1 MLKSNPELIYKVGT
15 GCGKCKENI
24 ENIASKEIH
33 GQANKACYP
42 PRSYEVLQEA

>member
-1 MLKSNPELIYKVGT
+1 MLESNPELIYKVGT

-33 GQANKACYP
+33 GQANKASYSS
-42 PRSYEVLQEA
+42 RSYQILQEA